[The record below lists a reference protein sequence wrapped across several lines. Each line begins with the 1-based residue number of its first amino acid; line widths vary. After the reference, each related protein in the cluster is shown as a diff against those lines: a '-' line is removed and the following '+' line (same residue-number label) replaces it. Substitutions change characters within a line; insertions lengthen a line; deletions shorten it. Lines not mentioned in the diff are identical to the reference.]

1 MGSLPVSKREQ
12 GEEVNVKKEQ
22 LEANDGEQAQA
33 YRIRIP
39 RFVTD
44 EDLGLGDALKRVTS
58 SMGIKTCGG
67 CQRRA
72 ALLNHWLVL
81 SGGRS
86 SSK

>member
-1 MGSLPVSKREQ
+1 M
-12 GEEVNVKKEQ
+12 KKEQ
-22 LEANDGEQAQA
+22 LEPNDGGQAQT
-33 YRIRIP
+33 YRMRIP
-39 RFVTD
+39 GFVTD
-44 EDLGLGDALKRVTS
+44 EDIGLGDALKRVTS

-72 ALLNHWLVL
+72 ALLNRWLVL